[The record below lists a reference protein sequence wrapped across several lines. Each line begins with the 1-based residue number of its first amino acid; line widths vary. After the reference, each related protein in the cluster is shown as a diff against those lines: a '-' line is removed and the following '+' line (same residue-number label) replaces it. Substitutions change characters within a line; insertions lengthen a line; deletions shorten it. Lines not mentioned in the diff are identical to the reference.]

1 MNIAMVSEHA
11 SPLAVLGGVDA
22 GGQNVHVA
30 ELSAAL
36 VRAGCRVAVYT
47 RRDDELLPRSITMPS
62 GVTVVHV
69 DAGPARTVAKDELLP
84 YMDALAHGLHRAF
97 IHAPPDVVH
106 GHFWMSGR
114 AALAACKPLGI
125 PVVQTFHALGS
136 EKRRMQGVSDTS
148 PRERLAEEARIM
160 RTADRVI
167 ATSSSEIFEL
177 CRLGAD
183 AHRLKIVPCGVDAAF
198 FARPEGAL
206 PLTRRRT
213 FRIVTLSRLV
223 ARKGVDDVIAALRD
237 VPDAELVIAGGPAP
251 AELARDAEAQRLAG
265 HARSCGVADRVM
277 FLGRIERDDVPRLLR
292 AADAVVCAAWY
303 EPFGIVPLEAMASG
317 VPVVAT
323 AVGGQNDTVL
333 DRFTG
338 LHVAPREPGAIAAA
352 LRELFADAG
361 LRARLGAAGQ
371 RRAHARF
378 TWDRIA
384 AETATVYR
392 ALARTPEAVS
402 HTA

>member
-47 RRDDELLPRSITMPS
+47 RRDDHRLPHAVTMPS
-62 GVTVVHV
+62 DVTVVHL
-69 DAGPARTVAKDELLP
+69 DAGPARTIAKDELLP
-84 YMDALAHGLHRAF
+84 YMDALAAGLQRAF
-97 IHAPPDVVH
+97 VETPPDVVH

-136 EKRRMQGVSDTS
+136 EKRRMQGASDTS
-148 PRERLAEEARIM
+148 PRERLAEETRIM
-160 RTADRVI
+160 RSVDRVV
-167 ATSSSEIFEL
+167 ATSSSEMFEL

-183 AHRLKIVPCGVDAAF
+183 PRRLRIVPCGVDAAF
-198 FARPEGAL
+198 FASCRDAL
-206 PLTRRRT
+206 SLERRRT

-223 ARKGVDDVIAALRD
+223 ARKGVDDVIAALRE
-237 VPDAELVIAGGPAP
+237 VPEAELIVAGGPAP
-251 AELARDAEAQRLAG
+251 AELARDAEAQRLAQ
-265 HARSCGVADRVM
+265 HARACGVADRVT
-277 FLGRIERDDVPRLLR
+277 FLGRVERDDVPRLLR

-303 EPFGIVPLEAMASG
+303 EPFGIVPLEAMAAG
-317 VPVVAT
+317 VPVIAT
-323 AVGGQNDTVL
+323 AVGGQNDTVI

-338 LHVAPREPGAIAAA
+338 LHVAPKEPGAIAAA
-352 LRELFADAG
+352 LRELFADRA
-361 LRARLGAAGQ
+361 LRLRLGAAGR
-371 RRAHARF
+371 RRAHERF

-384 AETATVYR
+384 AETVKVYR
-392 ALARTPEAVS
+392 ALARTPETVS